1 MIKNTLY
8 LTLCSLFLSTS
19 VLAEKLLP
27 DPLAA
32 GWSGQPVCEKLHEDA
47 QQRVLRCT
55 FAPGVG
61 HEKHF
66 HVANFG
72 YAISGGKMR
81 ISDEKGV
88 REVELKTGSSFIS
101 GGTEWHEVL
110 NIGESTVKYLIV
122 ENK

>member
-1 MIKNTLY
+1 MINNTLY
-8 LTLCSLFLSTS
+8 LALSSLFLSTS
-19 VLAEKLLP
+19 VLAVELLP

-32 GWSGQPVCEKLHEDA
+32 GWLGQPVCEKLHEDE

-55 FAPGVG
+55 FAPGIG
-61 HEKHF
+61 HDKHF

-81 ISDEKGV
+81 ITDAKGV
-88 REVELKTGSSFIS
+88 RELELKTGSSFIS
-101 GGTEWHEVL
+101 DGTKWHEVL
-110 NIGESTVKYLIV
+110 NIGNSTVVYLIV